1 MNRHTI
7 SHSRDTQN
15 AQHSTAQ
22 QAPRLIKER
31 GLRRVQN

>member
-1 MNRHTI
+1 MNRRTI
-7 SHSRDTQN
+7 SHSRDTHN
-15 AQHSTAQ
+15 TQHNTAQ